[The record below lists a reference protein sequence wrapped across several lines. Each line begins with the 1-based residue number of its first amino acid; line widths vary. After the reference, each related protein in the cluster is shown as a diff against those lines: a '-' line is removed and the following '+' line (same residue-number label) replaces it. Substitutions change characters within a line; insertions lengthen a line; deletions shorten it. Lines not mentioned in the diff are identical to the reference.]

1 MNEFEWRL
9 QMRGLRQPLAPQQD
23 LWAGIESALDGA
35 GRHDMVHARPHR
47 AHRQRWLIGAGL
59 AASLLL
65 AAGIGW
71 HVAHA
76 PPASAASSIATNAPS
91 WKPADPRLSGAAI
104 ELDAARMELQ
114 LAIQQAPNSAALQRL
129 LGRTEQQQNQLR
141 QLASQPG

>member
-23 LWAGIESALDGA
+23 LWAGIESALDEA
-35 GRHDMVHARPHR
+35 GRHATVHDRPRR
-47 AHRQRWLIGAGL
+47 AHRQRWLIGAGV

-71 HVAHA
+71 HVART
-76 PPASAASSIATNAPS
+76 PAARAASSIATNAPR

-114 LAIQQAPNSAALQRL
+114 LAIQQAPNSAALHRL